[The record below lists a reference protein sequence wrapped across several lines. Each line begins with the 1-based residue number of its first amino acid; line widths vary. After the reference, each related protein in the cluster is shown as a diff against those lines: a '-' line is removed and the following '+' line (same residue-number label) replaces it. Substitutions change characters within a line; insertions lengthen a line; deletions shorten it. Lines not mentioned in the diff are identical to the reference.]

1 MMTMEAATPEPEA
14 LSLDGAL
21 ALVRRGH
28 RGGFTQLVNILQPRV
43 YRWALGIASDPDE
56 ADEISQEAFVMVH
69 RNLHQFKGDAPLEGW
84 VYGIVRR
91 IANQRK
97 RRRGRRARLA
107 ESAGWTRT
115 IVADVYTTDPGARVD
130 RERLAAFVNHYFS
143 GLPPRQR
150 EVFDLVDLQG
160 YDPSEAAVLL
170 NIKQGT
176 VRANLFKAR
185 AAIRAH
191 ILAAHPAWGD
201 LR

>member
-1 MMTMEAATPEPEA
+1 MEAAAPETGVV
-14 LSLDGAL
+14 SLDGAL

-28 RGGFTQLVNILQPRV
+28 AGGFTRLVNILQPRV

-69 RNLHQFKGDAPLEGW
+69 RNLHQYRGDAPLEGW
-84 VYGIVRR
+84 VYGVVRR
-91 IANQRK
+91 VANQRK

-107 ESAGWTRT
+107 GSAGWAQATVT
-115 IVADVYTTDPGARVD
+115 GVYTTDPGARVD

-160 YDPSEAAVLL
+160 YDPAEAAVLL

-185 AAIRAH
+185 AAIRSH

>member
-1 MMTMEAATPEPEA
+1 MEAATPEPEA